1 MSRTYDI
8 FKKCVPTE
16 LTKVQPYVKM
26 IRPPQLLRQ
35 TFLSVSTR
43 GKAPYTLQQKL
54 LLAAIIISPH
64 YLCCTFP
71 VTFNLLGMH
80 SFTM

>member
-1 MSRTYDI
+1 MRS
-8 FKKCVPTE
+8 TE
-16 LTKVQPYVKM
+16 LTKVKPYLKM

-43 GKAPYTLQQKL
+43 GKAPYILQQNL
-54 LLAAIIISPH
+54 PLAAVIISPH
-64 YLCCTFP
+64 YLCSTFP

-80 SFTM
+80 SFTMRETIA

>member
-1 MSRTYDI
+1 MRS
-8 FKKCVPTE
+8 KE
-16 LTKVQPYVKM
+16 LTKVKPYHKM
-26 IRPPQLLRQ
+26 IRQPQLLKQ
-35 TFLSVSTR
+35 TFQSVSTR
-43 GKAPYTLQQKL
+43 GKAPYILQQKL

-64 YLCCTFP
+64 YLCSTFP